1 LSEAGKFRPATA
13 DLPSSLLVVSCSAR
27 WLTRSAHRAGI
38 RALAIDHYGDAD
50 TRAHAEQVRV
60 VPGDQGS
67 FQQPEL
73 LDACKELAPAGSIPL
88 VYGSGIDSK
97 PELLETLA
105 GAYRVIGN
113 PPSIQR
119 VFRDPP
125 SFFKLLDACGIPYPE
140 VRYRPPADPRSW
152 LIKSG
157 CSEGGK
163 CVRFCAQESAGP
175 HEYYQRRIQGTVHS
189 ALFLAGSGEA
199 AVVGISDLW
208 TLGHGDRPFLFVGA
222 VTASDQTWTR
232 RSQLEAWIARLV
244 QATNLKGLNCMD
256 FMIDRQGA
264 LHVLEI
270 NARPSATMALYDPD
284 FRRGLLASHI
294 LAVQD
299 EYIETASTGGMTR
312 AFRVVFANRRTPVS
326 PGIDWPCWVADRPLA
341 GTAIE
346 AGQPL
351 CTIQAESRSRNEVL
365 NLIQQRAA
373 RLPDILFGATAS
385 DKPPTHH

>member
-1 LSEAGKFRPATA
+1 MSEDGESCPGIA
-13 DLPSSLLVVSCSAR
+13 DLPASLLVVSCSAR
-27 WLTRSAHRAGI
+27 WLVQSAHRAGI

-60 VPGDQGS
+60 VPGHQES
-67 FQQPEL
+67 FQQPAL
-73 LDACKELAPAGSIPL
+73 LDACKALAPAGSIPL

-97 PELLETLA
+97 PELLDTLA
-105 GAYRVIGN
+105 GDYRVIGN

-140 VRYRPPADPRSW
+140 VRYRRPADPRNW

-163 CVRFCAQESAGP
+163 CVRFCAQEQAGP
-175 HEYYQRRIQGTVHS
+175 LEYYQRRIQGTVHS
-189 ALFLAGSGEA
+189 ALFLAGGGEV

-208 TLGHGDRPFLFVGA
+208 MLGHGDRPFLFVGA
-222 VTASDQTWTR
+222 MTASEQTQAW

-284 FRRGLLASHI
+284 FRSGLLASHI

-299 EYIETASTGGMTR
+299 GYLEPATSRGMTR
-312 AFRVVFANRRTPVS
+312 AFRVVFAMRQTPVP
-326 PGIDWPCWVADRPLA
+326 PGIDWPSWVADRPSA
-341 GTAIE
+341 GSVIE
-346 AGQPL
+346 VGQPL

-365 NLIQQRAA
+365 ALIQQRSA
-373 RLPDILFGATAS
+373 RPDILFDAAS
-385 DKPPTHH
+385 DTPPSPH